1 MKEFI
6 FYISA
11 VITITASLLITFS
24 YSVKNSLKYFA
35 YFAAGLGGLMLILNS
50 QLYSAILILVLLLFF
65 SAANLT
71 RTKIS
76 KYFEY
81 TEATQP
87 RVNLFSV
94 VMISALAAVLAGL
107 GGSTK
112 WKVFAVNYDINSF
125 SLIFTKYFPLLIVL
139 ALLASV
145 IISAVG
151 SIRTGEGVKS

>member
-11 VITITASLLITFS
+11 LLTLSASLLVAFS

-35 YFAAGLGGLMLILNS
+35 YFAAGIAGLMLVLNS
-50 QLYSAILILVLLLFF
+50 QLYSAILILVLLFLF
-65 SAANLT
+65 SVANLMRT
-71 RTKIS
+71 RFTKYI
-76 KYFEY
+76 EY
-81 TEATQP
+81 TEAAQP

-125 SLIFTKYFPLLIVL
+125 SLIFNKYLPILIVL